1 MEKKLHDETQLKI
14 TKIKQ
19 TEGLKRRAV
28 TASLYFCASS
38 HSNVQG
44 ADYRTITT
52 TTTKLTNGTILRVTD
67 VS

>member
-19 TEGLKRRAV
+19 TEGLKSKKSCNSKFV
-28 TASLYFCASS
+28 FCASS

-44 ADYRTITT
+44 LTT
-52 TTTKLTNGTILRVTD
+52 EQQQQN
-67 VS
+67 